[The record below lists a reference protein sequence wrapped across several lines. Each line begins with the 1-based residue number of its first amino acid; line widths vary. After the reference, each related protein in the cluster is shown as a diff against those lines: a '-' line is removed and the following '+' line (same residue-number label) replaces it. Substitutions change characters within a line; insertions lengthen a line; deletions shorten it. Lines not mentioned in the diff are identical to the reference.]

1 MRFVM
6 ATLTFVLAVA
16 FLPCQG
22 LPATL
27 YVKLKPVHVQNAKKP
42 VKK

>member
-1 MRFVM
+1 MRLVM
-6 ATLTFVLAVA
+6 VALTFVLAVA
-16 FLPCQG
+16 LLPCQG

-27 YVKLKPVHVQNAKKP
+27 YVRLKPVSGQNAKKP

>member
-1 MRFVM
+1 MRFVL
-6 ATLTFVLAVA
+6 AAATFVLAVA
-16 FLPCQG
+16 LLPCPA

-27 YVKLKPVHVQNAKKP
+27 HVKLKPVHVQNAKKP